1 VGVGLI
7 GGSMAAAVHKF
18 LPDVEIYGVDFEEPI
33 ERAKELKY
41 IDVVVPEPKDLPRD
55 IDLLFLAA
63 PIKTNIQLLKKIIS
77 LKKWKDLLITDV
89 GSTKA
94 SITQTADQLSEKGS
108 GWSFIGGHPMAG
120 SERGGVDAANPFLFQ
135 NAVYVLTPSKTKKP
149 SDVKMAMLIDLLYKI
164 GARIITVSAEFHDR
178 LVAHISH
185 LPYVVAV
192 SLVNFIGK
200 EEKSDIFYQ
209 LAAGGYR
216 DLTRIA
222 QSSYSVWSNIFEDN
236 KQNIIEAVDHLAAY
250 FGFLKEC
257 LEKDDFKKEL
267 QRAQKSRL
275 KMPVGTKGLINPLV
289 DIRVE
294 IVDKPGVLAEVTSI
308 LAAEAINIKDIAI
321 LKGRENLGGV
331 LQLFFEDQKTAR
343 KASKLLSSWGYRIFG
358 DRNGR

>member
-7 GGSMAAAVHKF
+7 GGSMAAAVRKF
-18 LPDVEIYGVDFEEPI
+18 LPDVEIYGVDLKETV

-41 IDVVVPEPKDLPRD
+41 IDAALLQPKDLPHD
-55 IDLLFLAA
+55 IDLLFLGA
-63 PIKTNIQLLKKIIS
+63 PIKTNVRLLEEIAS
-77 LKKWKDLLITDV
+77 LKKWNDLLITDV
-89 GSTKA
+89 SSTKA
-94 SITQTADQLSEKGS
+94 TITHTADRLSDKGS

-120 SERGGVDAANPFLFQ
+120 SEKGGIDSANPFLFQ
-135 NAVYVLTPSKTKKP
+135 NAIYVLTPSKTRRP
-149 SDVKMAMLIDLLYKI
+149 SDAKMAMLIDLLYKI
-164 GARIITVSAEFHDR
+164 GARVITVSAEFHDR

-192 SLVNFIGK
+192 SLINFIGK
-200 EEKSDIFYQ
+200 EEKSEIFYQ

-222 QSSYSVWSNIFEDN
+222 QGSYSVWSNIFEDN
-236 KQNIIEAVDHLAAY
+236 KQNIIEAVDHLVEY
-250 FGFLKEC
+250 FGFLKGC

-267 QRAQKSRL
+267 QQAQKSRL
-275 KMPVGTKGLINPLV
+275 KMPVGTKGLINPPV

-308 LAAEAINIKDIAI
+308 LAAETINIKDIAI
-321 LKGRENLGGV
+321 LKVRESLGGV

-343 KASKLLSSWGYRIFG
+343 KASKLLRSWGYRIFG
-358 DRNGR
+358 DRDGR